1 MAGIRRRRHL
11 SIVHVRSEHM
21 TVGYDALDVETG
33 STGTPPPRAD
43 LTDPERH
50 GDQDAAPGLVDFA
63 VNVRGT
69 PPAFVLDAIR
79 LGLEDLARYPSA
91 AQERRAVDAIAAA
104 HGRRPEEVLLLS
116 GAADG
121 FEMLPRLGAR
131 HAALIQPSFT
141 EPEIVL
147 RAVGIPITQVALTAP
162 WELPGPG
169 DSGTT
174 VPDLSLIH
182 I

>member
-33 STGTPPPRAD
+33 PAGTPPPRAD

-79 LGLEDLARYPSA
+79 SGLDDLARYPTG

-104 HGRRPEEVLLLS
+104 GKDTEAKPWVMAPMIATVDETEDFVGLCRERGLEPAGIMVETPS
-116 GAADG
+116 AA
-121 FEMLPRLGAR
+121 
-131 HAALIQPSFT
+131 
-141 EPEIVL
+141 
-147 RAVGIPITQVALTAP
+147 ITTR
-162 WELPGPG
+162 
-169 DSGTT
+169 
-174 VPDLSLIH
+174 
-182 I
+182 